1 MGKDGEKPYGRN
13 GAADINRIVIG
24 INGGSTETEIDPW
37 ALTELVDNSEKWK
50 GNNKTVLYYNFLT
63 AHMFCTCCRNIHVYM
78 QRAAPFYVL
87 YGLTSSSFPHIQKC

>member
-13 GAADINRIVIG
+13 GAVDINRIVIG

-50 GNNKTVLYYNFLT
+50 GNNK
-63 AHMFCTCCRNIHVYM
+63 
-78 QRAAPFYVL
+78 AA
-87 YGLTSSSFPHIQKC
+87 